1 MQPLQNAGYDR
12 AITVFSPDGR
22 LFQVEYAREAVKRGT
37 TSIGVKSSEGI
48 VLAVDKRTTSKLV
61 EASSIEKI
69 FKIDEHIGA
78 ATSGLVADARALVE
92 RARVEAQINK
102 ITYSEPIRVT
112 SLSKK
117 LCDMLQLYTQN
128 GGVRPFGSALIIGGI
143 YNGKCKLFET
153 DPSGALI
160 EYKAT
165 AIGSGRNAAMDIFE
179 EKYEDSL
186 TLEGA
191 IELALAAINEATDH
205 ETTSNNVEIAVIKID
220 DEKYVKLSQDEVQ
233 KYIDE
238 VLPKEEEEDENEEYE
253 EDSSDD
259 GFDEDGN
266 VKNLDTLLWIFDRDY
281 MEPEEFLN
289 TPIWEFF
296 EISKKQFDLIDWKG
310 MMSEQFYDF
319 YSSFL
324 ELPKSIPIEKRI
336 KYAKVNSFS
345 YFYNMDLPEGFSVA
359 EYKQYAYRLVDT
371 HSFEESIHIFPLL
384 RDYYRFYAD
393 ALEMNRRREAEGS
406 KGAPVLREVPA
417 DPGP

>member
-37 TSIGVKSSEGI
+37 TSIGVKCSEGI

-143 YNGKCKLFET
+143 YNGECKLFET

-165 AIGSGRNAAMDIFE
+165 AIGSGRSAAMEIFE
-179 EKYEDSL
+179 EKYEDDL
-186 TLEGA
+186 TLDGA
-191 IELALAAINEATDH
+191 IALALTAISQATDH
-205 ETTSNNVEIAVIKID
+205 DTTSNNVEIAVIKIE

-233 KYIDE
+233 KYIDD
-238 VLPKEEEEDENEEYE
+238 VLVVEEEEEESAESE
-253 EDSSDD
+253 E
-259 GFDEDGN
+259 EAEE
-266 VKNLDTLLWIFDRDY
+266 
-281 MEPEEFLN
+281 EPEEKA
-289 TPIWEFF
+289 E
-296 EISKKQFDLIDWKG
+296 EA
-310 MMSEQFYDF
+310 SEENSEDD
-319 YSSFL
+319 S
-324 ELPKSIPIEKRI
+324 EKE
-336 KYAKVNSFS
+336 S
-345 YFYNMDLPEGFSVA
+345 
-359 EYKQYAYRLVDT
+359 
-371 HSFEESIHIFPLL
+371 EE
-384 RDYYRFYAD
+384 
-393 ALEMNRRREAEGS
+393 
-406 KGAPVLREVPA
+406 
-417 DPGP
+417 